1 MMWDEQISTNGAN
14 GANGAA
20 QEAAVSGET
29 GPFSGGVSDFETAMS
44 GGVSDFETAMAELEQ
59 TVRRLESGEA
69 GLAEAL
75 ALFQKGMAL
84 AAACDRYLTQA
95 ETVINQLV
103 EQPDGSFET
112 VAFVPETEQGAGGA
126 NPGDGS

>member
-1 MMWDEQISTNGAN
+1 MMWDEQISTN

-29 GPFSGGVSDFETAMS
+29 GPFS